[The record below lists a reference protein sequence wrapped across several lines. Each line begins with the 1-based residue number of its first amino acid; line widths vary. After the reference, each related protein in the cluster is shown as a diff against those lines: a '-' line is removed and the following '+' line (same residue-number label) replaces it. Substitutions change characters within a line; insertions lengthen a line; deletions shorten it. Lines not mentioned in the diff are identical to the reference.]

1 MSKRLEEETLQMR
14 KQVLAER
21 LSPLGKAQREDR
33 VTDVLVSRSDQAR
46 AMKRHSESRISL
58 VPEHQVQNKLIIRP
72 QSAN

>member
-1 MSKRLEEETLQMR
+1 MSKRLERRNIADEKT
-14 KQVLAER
+14 ER
-21 LSPLGKAQREDR
+21 LSPLRKEQRDDR
-33 VTDVLVSRSDQAR
+33 VTDALVSRSDQAR